1 MLELRNE
8 LGWPTEKKVLLL
20 PAHVLSGDCMGDN
33 YEMFV
38 FWFLCGTVQIATFL
52 KFLDPLLPPQFK
64 QIGKRNT

>member
-8 LGWPTEKKVLLL
+8 LGWPTEKKILLL

-38 FWFLCGTVQIATFL
+38 YCNKL
-52 KFLDPLLPPQFK
+52 KAAVILLNAYREIVLDVS
-64 QIGKRNT
+64 